1 MATMEKVA
9 VTLPKTDI
17 QRLRK
22 MEHELG
28 DTFSG
33 IVRRAVEAWLRELE
47 ILRVRALYQEYYRQ
61 PSARQTERALAGM
74 MSRASSKSWPID

>member
-9 VTLPKTDI
+9 VTLPKADI

-22 MEHELG
+22 MEQELG

-33 IVRRAVEAWLRELE
+33 IVRRAVEAWLRDLE
-47 ILRVRALYQEYYRQ
+47 RLRTRALYQEYYRH
-61 PSARQTERALAGM
+61 PSTRRTDRALARGM
-74 MSRASSKSWPID
+74 SQASTRSWPAD